1 MSAAVIDSS
10 DGYERRARL
19 RPWGIEVQVWRLVE
33 TLTLPSTA
41 AKLSLA
47 ALLSGEKPPEAIP
60 GNYDDDEP
68 TLEDLVEE
76 LTLENLIHQTSGRA
90 GEKDK

>member
-1 MSAAVIDSS
+1 LSTAVIASS
-10 DGYERRARL
+10 DGCERRARL

-33 TLTLPSTA
+33 TRTFPSTA

-47 ALLSGEKPPEAIP
+47 ALLSDAKPPDAVP
-60 GNYDDDEP
+60 GNYEDDEP

-76 LTLENLIHQTSGRA
+76 VTLENLIHQTSGRA